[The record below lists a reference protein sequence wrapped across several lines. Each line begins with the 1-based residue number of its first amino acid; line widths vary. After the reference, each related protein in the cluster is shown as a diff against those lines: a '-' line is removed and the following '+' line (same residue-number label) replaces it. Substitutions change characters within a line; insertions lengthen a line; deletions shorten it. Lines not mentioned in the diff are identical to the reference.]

1 MAGTASSMAQKMGE
15 GDTAVGKGT
24 RRRKLAGIIK
34 SANEL
39 RQSYQQS
46 YGMGSQWDG
55 AAEHDDLGMPGAF
68 PNVSIFQSGSE
79 EMLLFPSYAKF
90 HNTGKTS
97 RGSVPGTTD
106 DIRNATGA
114 GYNWENE
121 WDRYEEANSIVDVD
135 VRGWVY
141 SPQKGQL
148 SRYNRLMLALARRL
162 SGIPAPSN
170 DRASSPNST
179 HHARIESRHQQEL
192 VDKEAESITRK
203 GEGEQTIAWQGGYS
217 ELPSY
222 RDNSSS
228 TQSSPLPGRTPSP
241 RTFDRVQS
249 TNVPHPLRL
258 TSAYQGLDDAPGP
271 GHLAKRAS
279 WNQPSDMTSR
289 ELNVAN
295 SHMMLRL
302 KPFMTNPISGIPL
315 TVFFYNDKTSKSRT
329 ISTDERGH
337 FNLRAALD
345 FIPTNIRVLASDK
358 LSATEE
364 VHIVHPE
371 GVSLISD
378 VDDTIKHTAVGA
390 GAREVFRNVFIR
402 DLDDL
407 TIDGVKDWYTKM
419 AEMGVKLHYV
429 SNMPWQLFPVLMTFL
444 TGAGLPK
451 GSFHLKHYSGMLQ
464 GIFEPVAERKKGTL
478 DRIIHDFPRRRF
490 ILVGDSGEA
499 DLELYL
505 DIVQA
510 HPGRVLGVFIRDV
523 TTEYSQGFFDSSTS
537 RSRMERGS
545 SPSPRDNP
553 PRDAKTA
560 LNHSKKEMDQRPPAL
575 PPRQQTRSTSTFH
588 AEQPQNKMGKLI
600 DIDDSEDPHQNK
612 QRSMTDN
619 EPPEAGRKTSTSS
632 VQSLPPSRPSKPP
645 TLRGS
650 SNEAIS
656 TKPPPMPPKPLAY
669 RGSPSELFPP
679 NSSSSPTPM
688 TLPVRTFSMG
698 AKIERK
704 PAPPLPPKPRRTST
718 IGSNIPT
725 DPSPL
730 SQAHTSNSNDS
741 RGSSADRQGYRS
753 SVRDKVSS
761 VYNSLPALYST
772 NAASQ
777 PTAANSRQ
785 SSVES
790 SERVPTVSSALSFK
804 RPPPIPPRRNITSYP
819 AAAAHYA
826 TNRLSGGW
834 SGYNADGSSDDPEGN
849 PVNKKEEMW
858 LQRWARAKAILS
870 KKGVVLRSW
879 RVGTDVLD
887 EAVKLVE
894 KAQKEEHSSS

>member
-1 MAGTASSMAQKMGE
+1 YLFPNTRQRAAARLSVFRHETLPAYQLRAQTRIYQFILKRQVKRRQRRAAGKSIWSHLIGKRSFRRFRLDNGRTSNVTRMAGTANSMAQKMGDGE
-15 GDTAVGKGT
+15 TAVGKGT
-24 RRRKLAGIIK
+24 RRRKLAGFIK

-46 YGMGSQWDG
+46 YGLGSQLDG
-55 AAEHDDLGMPGAF
+55 TAAHDDLGMPGAF

-90 HNTGKTS
+90 HNAGKPK
-97 RGSVPGTTD
+97 RGNVPGTTD

-114 GYNWENE
+114 GYSWENE

-162 SGIPAPSN
+162 SGIPAPSD
-170 DRASSPNST
+170 DRVSSQSST
-179 HHARIESRHQQEL
+179 HHARVESRHQQEL
-192 VDKEAESITRK
+192 VDKEAESIARK

-217 ELPSY
+217 ELPSH
-222 RDNSSS
+222 RNDGSS
-228 TQSSPLPGRTPSP
+228 TQSSPLQSRTPSP
-241 RTFDRVQS
+241 HTFDR
-249 TNVPHPLRL
+249 THLANVPHPLRM
-258 TSAYQGLDDAPGP
+258 TSAYQGLDDTPRP

-279 WNQPSDMTSR
+279 WNQPSDMTSH

-302 KPFMTNPISGIPL
+302 KPFMTNPMTGIPL
-315 TVFFYNDKTSKSRT
+315 TVFFYNDETSKSRT
-329 ISTDERGH
+329 TYTDERGH

-345 FIPTNIRVLASDK
+345 FIPTNIRILASDK

-364 VHIVHPE
+364 VHIVQPE

-429 SNMPWQLFPVLMTFL
+429 SNMPWQLYPVLMTFL

-478 DRIIHDFPRRRF
+478 DRIIHDFPKRRF

-523 TTEYSQGFFDSSTS
+523 TTEHSQGFFDSSTS
-537 RSRMERGS
+537 SSRMEAGS
-545 SPSPRDNP
+545 LPSPRDKP
-553 PRDAKTA
+553 FRDAKSA
-560 LNHSKKEMDQRPPAL
+560 SNHFEKDRQRPPAL
-575 PPRQQTRSTSTFH
+575 PPRQQTRSAGTFH
-588 AEQPQNKMGKLI
+588 AEQPQDKIGRLI
-600 DIDDSEDPHQNK
+600 DINDYSESHPKNI
-612 QRSMTDN
+612 QRSMTN
-619 EPPEAGRKTSTSS
+619 IEFPKASRKT
-632 VQSLPPSRPSKPP
+632 
-645 TLRGS
+645 
-650 SNEAIS
+650 
-656 TKPPPMPPKPLAY
+656 
-669 RGSPSELFPP
+669 
-679 NSSSSPTPM
+679 
-688 TLPVRTFSMG
+688 
-698 AKIERK
+698 
-704 PAPPLPPKPRRTST
+704 
-718 IGSNIPT
+718 
-725 DPSPL
+725 
-730 SQAHTSNSNDS
+730 
-741 RGSSADRQGYRS
+741 
-753 SVRDKVSS
+753 
-761 VYNSLPALYST
+761 
-772 NAASQ
+772 
-777 PTAANSRQ
+777 
-785 SSVES
+785 
-790 SERVPTVSSALSFK
+790 
-804 RPPPIPPRRNITSYP
+804 
-819 AAAAHYA
+819 
-826 TNRLSGGW
+826 
-834 SGYNADGSSDDPEGN
+834 
-849 PVNKKEEMW
+849 
-858 LQRWARAKAILS
+858 
-870 KKGVVLRSW
+870 
-879 RVGTDVLD
+879 
-887 EAVKLVE
+887 
-894 KAQKEEHSSS
+894 

>member
-1 MAGTASSMAQKMGE
+1 MGD
-15 GDTAVGKGT
+15 GDKTVGKGT

-46 YGMGSQWDG
+46 YGLGSQLDG
-55 AAEHDDLGMPGAF
+55 TAEHDDLGMPGAF

-90 HNTGKTS
+90 HNAEKPK
-97 RGSVPGTTD
+97 RGNVPGTTD

-114 GYNWENE
+114 GNSWENE

-162 SGIPAPSN
+162 SGIPAPSD
-170 DRASSPNST
+170 DRASSPNSM

-192 VDKEAESITRK
+192 VDKEAESIARK

-217 ELPSY
+217 ELPSH
-222 RDNSSS
+222 RSNGSS
-228 TQSSPLPGRTPSP
+228 TQSTPLQSRTPSP
-241 RTFDRVQS
+241 RTFDRTHS
-249 TNVPHPLRL
+249 ANVPHPLRM
-258 TSAYQGLDDAPGP
+258 TSAYQELDDTPRP

-302 KPFMTNPISGIPL
+302 KPFMTNPMTGIPL
-315 TVFFYNDKTSKSRT
+315 TVFFYNNETSKSRT
-329 ISTDERGH
+329 IYTDERGH

-345 FIPTNIRVLASDK
+345 FIPTNIRILASDK

-364 VHIVHPE
+364 VHIVQPE

-407 TIDGVKDWYTKM
+407 TIDGVKDWYSKM

-537 RSRMERGS
+537 SSRMEPGY
-545 SPSPRDNP
+545 SPSPRDKPSQN
-553 PRDAKTA
+553 AKSA
-560 LNHSKKEMDQRPPAL
+560 SKHFEKDIGQRPPAL
-575 PPRQQTRSTSTFH
+575 PPRQQTRSASTFH
-588 AEQPQNKMGKLI
+588 VEQPQDKMGKLI
-600 DIDDSEDPHQNK
+600 DIDDDSENRPENV
-612 QRSMTDN
+612 QRSMTDG
-619 EPPEAGRKTSTSS
+619 EFSEAGRKTSMSS

-650 SNEAIS
+650 SNESLS
-656 TKPPPMPPKPLAY
+656 TKPPPMPPKPPAY
-669 RGSPSELFPP
+669 RGSSSEFLSP
-679 NSSSSPTPM
+679 NSSSSFLRPT
-688 TLPVRTFSMG
+688 TLPVRTSPVG

-704 PAPPLPPKPRRTST
+704 PAPPLPPKPRQISTS
-718 IGSNIPT
+718 GPSIPT

-730 SQAHTSNSNDS
+730 SQAHASNSNGS
-741 RGSSADRQGYRS
+741 RESSADRQSYRS

-761 VYNSLPALYST
+761 VYNSLPSLYST

-777 PTAANSRQ
+777 PTAASSRQ

-790 SERVPTVSSALSFK
+790 FERASTVPSALSSK

-826 TNRLSGGW
+826 TNRFSGGW
-834 SGYNADGSSDDPEGN
+834 SGYNIDGSLVDPEGN
-849 PVNKKEEMW
+849 PMNKKEEMW

-894 KAQKEEHSSS
+894 KAQKEEDNSSQRKEHER